1 MPSDPNQPAVQPP
14 EKATVLDLK
23 APPPWAIELTK
34 KVSDGFRATEDHFD
48 KQDET
53 LARLANESV
62 SAASRLG
69 RVESTIADYGS
80 RIVVIEGR
88 QDKTSMSVR
97 GVSQSDDGQ
106 NMQIASLSVKVDE
119 LAGKAVETHAMLAT
133 ITGLLDKPLVK
144 KIGYAFGALL
154 LAALTAGTGY
164 LARGNVQPTPP
175 TIIQVQK

>member
-1 MPSDPNQPAVQPP
+1 MPSDPNVPAQNPNTRP
-14 EKATVLDLK
+14 TVAIEL
-23 APPPWAIELTK
+23 PPPWAIALTQ
-34 KVSDGFRATEDHFD
+34 KVADGFKATEEHFD

-80 RIVVIEGR
+80 RLVVIEGR

-97 GVSQSDDGQ
+97 GVSTSDEGQ
-106 NMQIASLSVKVDE
+106 NMQIASLAVKVDE
-119 LAGKAVETHAMLAT
+119 LSGKAVETHAMLAT
-133 ITGLLDKPLVK
+133 ITGLLDKPMVK
-144 KIGYAFGALL
+144 RIGYAFGALL

-164 LARGNVQPTPP
+164 LARGNVQPAPP
-175 TIIQVQK
+175 TIIQVPK